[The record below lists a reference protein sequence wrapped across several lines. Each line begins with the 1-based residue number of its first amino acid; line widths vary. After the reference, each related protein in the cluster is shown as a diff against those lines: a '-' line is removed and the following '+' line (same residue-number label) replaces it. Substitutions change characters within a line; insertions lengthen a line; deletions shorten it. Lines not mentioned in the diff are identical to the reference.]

1 VSRYMQLLEEG
12 RLPVDTWERLTPH
25 QALAESL
32 ILGLRTADGV
42 DRSRLDARAHGDP
55 SLMRRLAALRDRG
68 LLIDE
73 GPRTRLTE
81 AGFLLSDALFVD
93 LL

>member
-1 VSRYMQLLEEG
+1 VLSPRQ
-12 RLPVDTWERLTPH
+12 R
-25 QALAESL
+25 LAERL

-42 DRSRLDARAHGDP
+42 PAAWLEARLDGERDLRRRIETWRAQ
-55 SLMRRLAALRDRG
+55 A
-68 LLIDE
+68 LLIDV
-73 GPRTRLTE
+73 GDRVRLNE